1 MRAFFLTPILLL
13 ASARANSLADKM
25 PVCEPL
31 SKSPPSPSL
40 VIDHYVTDS
49 VLKRTWALVIDCG
62 HPHWPPRIRDVPS
75 GADTAARPQTNP
87 PSVTSASARSPDV
100 QRGSRVKLW
109 SEGPPAIRLS
119 GIALESAVVGQQI
132 KVRAGLDV
140 NPLCGK
146 VSGPGSVKL
155 IGNDKI
161 CRREP

>member
-1 MRAFFLTPILLL
+1 MRPLFLTLILLS
-13 ASARANSLADKM
+13 ACARAYCFADKM
-25 PVCEPL
+25 PVCESF
-31 SKSPPSPSL
+31 SKSPTSPSL
-40 VIDHYVTDS
+40 IIDHYVTDF

-62 HPHWPPRIRDVPS
+62 HPQWPPLIRALPS
-75 GADTAARPQTNP
+75 GADTVARPQTNP
-87 PSVTSASARSPDV
+87 PPVTFASARSPDV
-100 QRGSRVKLW
+100 QRGSRVELW

-132 KVRAGLDV
+132 KIRAGLGV